1 MQLTTFFPPLRV
13 YKKKKNPT
21 IYILTKGIFS
31 QQYKNKRKIET
42 TDFSNSRL
50 SLVIWCM
57 LQVSWTQITK
67 SLQGPGH
74 HS

>member
-1 MQLTTFFPPLRV
+1 MQQTTFFPPESLQNKYHHLYSHKR
-13 YKKKKNPT
+13 Y
-21 IYILTKGIFS
+21 FS
-31 QQYKNKRKIET
+31 QQCKNKRKIET
-42 TDFSNSRL
+42 ADFGNSRL

-57 LQVSWTQITK
+57 FQVSWTQITE